1 MNSMMRSLHRWLSIA
16 FTLAVIVNLVA
27 LFQKRQ
33 EFWIGLLALIPLIV
47 MLVTGLY
54 LFALPYM
61 AKRRGT
67 KQVQALS

>member
-1 MNSMMRSLHRWLSIA
+1 MNNVMRSVHRWLSIA

-47 MLVTGLY
+47 MLLTGLY
-54 LFALPYM
+54 LFALPYV
-61 AKRRGT
+61 AKRRAG
-67 KQVQALS
+67 

>member
-1 MNSMMRSLHRWLSIA
+1 MNNVMRSVHRWLSIA

-54 LFALPYM
+54 LFALPYV
-61 AKRRGT
+61 ARRRAGKRIE
-67 KQVQALS
+67 ALS

>member
-1 MNSMMRSLHRWLSIA
+1 MNNVMRAVHRWLSIA

-33 EFWIGLLALIPLIV
+33 EVWIGLLALIPLIV
-47 MLVTGLY
+47 MLLTGLY

-61 AKRRGT
+61 TKRRAG
-67 KQVQALS
+67 KRVQALS

>member
-1 MNSMMRSLHRWLSIA
+1 MNNVMRSVHRWLSIA
-16 FTLAVIVNLVA
+16 FTVAVIVNLVA

-61 AKRRGT
+61 AKRRGEKRVHT
-67 KQVQALS
+67 LA